1 MEENNIVEWNPG
13 NMLEVTLNEPDDF
26 LKIRETLTRIGVAS
40 RKDNKLY
47 QSCHILHKQGRYFI
61 VHFKEL
67 FLLDGK
73 KSTAFRIFYDA
84 IDVVEQK
91 VEEESALDV
100 WKKAVENVTP
110 AVEVRSRRIG
120 GATFQIPQPIR
131 DARKLSMAMKWMIG
145 FARKRNDKTMS
156 QKLASEIVAAYKEEG
171 AAFKKKQDTHRMA
184 EANKA
189 FSHFR
194 F

>member
-1 MEENNIVEWNPG
+1 MRKSSAIKRRLLPDAKFNDTMVTQFVNN
-13 NMLEVTLNEPDDF
+13 MM
-26 LKIRETLTRIGVAS
+26 
-40 RKDNKLY
+40 Y
-47 QSCHILHKQGRYFI
+47 
-61 VHFKEL
+61 
-67 FLLDGK
+67 DGK
-73 KSTAFRIFYDA
+73 KSTAFKIFYDA
-84 IDVVEQK
+84 LEIVESR
-91 VEEESALDV
+91 VEETSALDV
-100 WKKAVENVTP
+100 WRKAVQNITP

-145 FARKRNDKTMS
+145 YARKRNDKNMS
-156 QKLASEIVAAYKEEG
+156 HKLAAEIVAAFKEEG
-171 AAFKKKQDTHRMA
+171 AAYKKKQDTHRMA

>member
-1 MEENNIVEWNPG
+1 MPDK
-13 NMLEVTLNEPDDF
+13 EP
-26 LKIRETLTRIGVAS
+26 L
-40 RKDNKLY
+40 
-47 QSCHILHKQGRYFI
+47 
-61 VHFKEL
+61 
-67 FLLDGK
+67 
-73 KSTAFRIFYDA
+73 
-84 IDVVEQK
+84 EQK

-100 WKKAVENVTP
+100 WKKAVENITP

-145 FARKRNDKTMS
+145 FARKRNDKSMS